1 MARNFTL
8 ADVFNAGADFASTV
22 ATIQDRQLKE
32 KAETDLLYMQ
42 AQVDSA
48 ASAFM
53 QDLAQRNDYSNW
65 QKDLDSFISQQGNKL
80 QKESANAYTAKRA
93 QEMMLRYRGELEQ
106 KVQLEALAKHK
117 ESVATTD
124 ERTLQLIRNSTSGQ
138 DRLNKTGQV
147 DDKEFATG
155 VIDENNYV
163 AKRMNE
169 ATLTANDMY
178 YKKYTTEIDNA
189 IENGESL
196 ESVIARFEKDDI
208 QLEIKVL
215 DSASANPDVLG
226 TDKAVYK
233 DISGSLDKKGIKD
246 KLKPALQQYGKLK
259 LAEIQNGNAKKLADI
274 YALCQTSTGNDRAI
288 NIKSGKNLLK
298 TFVGTNKLSE
308 DDTVKYSNLFDAL
321 EDDLNKTGGKMIGS
335 SGTKAF
341 KAAIGADPKG
351 FIEAWRRGSLSTEGG
366 FSSLYAAKEAYK
378 STVTDELKKAGKT
391 PEEIEKFL
399 ANDNGYNTLI
409 REGAEI
415 IFNSP
420 EYGVLKADL
429 VAFQKSILKGDYPP
443 EAHGYLVDWVFD
455 RIAQS
460 DMSKTSFADVYKD
473 YEKMKSVVTSKKLD
487 KMFVLKNT
495 KDKSIGEM
503 AANLAENDIVY
514 TDINGNVRW
523 MPGTEEMFTGE
534 KGIGAQFGNIVAQA
548 TGRDDLQI
556 SLQQTD
562 NGLDVTNTPVFKD
575 SDGNS
580 YTVEPVYKNNNKE
593 KGVTG
598 YRVVDQNGNEYKTDK
613 ESLKKEDDKKRKEL
627 DKKKKEYRE
636 NFIKNEEEKR
646 NKKRIER
653 LNTVAKMKEAPSVD
667 DFIKKG
673 VLDSSNKKDFEKT
686 LEILKNDWGKLSKE
700 ERLRRVYEIENATGK
715 EYFN

>member
-65 QKDLDSFISQQGNKL
+65 QKDLDSFISQQGNKI

-117 ESVATTD
+117 ENILVTNQH
-124 ERTLQLIRNSTSGQ
+124 TLDLIRKNFSGQ
-138 DRLNKTGQV
+138 ERINKAGVVHDRQYANGS
-147 DDKEFATG
+147 
-155 VIDENNYV
+155 IDETRYHAESVNGANTAQFEYYV
-163 AKRMNE
+163 SLGSDLFEE
-169 ATLTANDMY
+169 ALNSGKGISLIEAA
-178 YKKYTTEIDNA
+178 IDNDA
-189 IENGESL
+189 KQFELKVLTPDSANVESL
-196 ESVIARFEKDDI
+196 ENGTAKYTDISSSINTQENKRQAKKTVNNAYNSYVNDI
-208 QLEIKVL
+208 QRSNENQLSMQYTKLMDPTISDTERFTL
-215 DSASANPDVLG
+215 AS
-226 TDKAVYK
+226 
-233 DISGSLDKKGIKD
+233 
-246 KLKPALQQYGKLK
+246 Q
-259 LAEIQNGNAKKLADI
+259 
-274 YALCQTSTGNDRAI
+274 
-288 NIKSGKNLLK
+288 
-298 TFVGTNKLSE
+298 
-308 DDTVKYSNLFDAL
+308 
-321 EDDLNKTGGKMIGS
+321 
-335 SGTKAF
+335 
-341 KAAIGADPKG
+341 
-351 FIEAWRRGSLSTEGG
+351 
-366 FSSLYAAKEAYK
+366 
-378 STVTDELKKAGKT
+378 
-391 PEEIEKFL
+391 
-399 ANDNGYNTLI
+399 GYTML
-409 REGAEI
+409 
-415 IFNSP
+415 
-420 EYGVLKADL
+420 
-429 VAFQKSILKGDYPP
+429 
-443 EAHGYLVDWVFD
+443 
-455 RIAQS
+455 
-460 DMSKTSFADVYKD
+460 
-473 YEKMKSVVTSKKLD
+473 EKMKGEQLDPNVRDEYAKKFSLVKENNGLLSGSKKSVES
-487 KMFVLKNT
+487 FVR
-495 KDKSIGEM
+495 EM
-503 AANLAENDIVY
+503 SK
-514 TDINGNVRW
+514 TDINGLIDMYCLAAQRGSQSSFGGAESLYTARSALQSVLSDSGVNPGEISSALHVLTDKYCNTILNQPHLKGLKNRLEAFEKDVYKNRDKWPKDAVAHATGWMLDQLAQSNQSEIDSDDLEKEFDNMIATTYSKNIDKMLVVKNIENEKEVGKVAAGLESIDLVYTDVFGNPRW
-523 MPGTEEMFTGE
+523 ADNTKDVINSETGVA
-534 KGIGAQFGNIVAQA
+534 IQFGKIVSRA
-548 TGRDDLQI
+548 TGKTDLRQDWK
-556 SLQQTD
+556 QTD
-562 NGLDVTNTPVFKD
+562 NGTDITNIPVFKD

-636 NFIKNEEEKR
+636 NFVKQSEEKR

-673 VLDSSNKKDFEKT
+673 VLDSYNKKAFEKT

>member
-117 ESVATTD
+117 ENILVTNQH
-124 ERTLQLIRNSTSGQ
+124 TLDLIRKNFSGQ
-138 DRLNKTGQV
+138 ERINKAGVVHDRQYANGS
-147 DDKEFATG
+147 
-155 VIDENNYV
+155 IDETRYHAESVNGANTAQFEYYV
-163 AKRMNE
+163 SLGSDLFEE
-169 ATLTANDMY
+169 ALNSGKGISFIEAA
-178 YKKYTTEIDNA
+178 IDNDVKQFELKVLTPDSA
-189 IENGESL
+189 NVESL
-196 ESVIARFEKDDI
+196 ENGTAKYIDISSSINTQENKRQAKKTVNNAYNSYVNDI
-208 QLEIKVL
+208 QRSNENQLSMQYTKL
-215 DSASANPDVLG
+215 MDPN
-226 TDKAVYK
+226 
-233 DISGSLDKKGIKD
+233 ISDTERLT
-246 KLKPALQQYGKLK
+246 
-259 LAEIQNGNAKKLADI
+259 LATQ
-274 YALCQTSTGNDRAI
+274 
-288 NIKSGKNLLK
+288 
-298 TFVGTNKLSE
+298 
-308 DDTVKYSNLFDAL
+308 
-321 EDDLNKTGGKMIGS
+321 
-335 SGTKAF
+335 
-341 KAAIGADPKG
+341 
-351 FIEAWRRGSLSTEGG
+351 
-366 FSSLYAAKEAYK
+366 
-378 STVTDELKKAGKT
+378 
-391 PEEIEKFL
+391 
-399 ANDNGYNTLI
+399 GYTML
-409 REGAEI
+409 
-415 IFNSP
+415 
-420 EYGVLKADL
+420 
-429 VAFQKSILKGDYPP
+429 
-443 EAHGYLVDWVFD
+443 
-455 RIAQS
+455 
-460 DMSKTSFADVYKD
+460 
-473 YEKMKSVVTSKKLD
+473 EKMKGEQLDPNVRDEYAKKFSLVKENNGNLLSGSKKSVES
-487 KMFVLKNT
+487 FVR
-495 KDKSIGEM
+495 EM
-503 AANLAENDIVY
+503 SK
-514 TDINGNVRW
+514 TDINGLIDMYCLAAQRGSQSSFGGAENFYTARSALQRVLSDSGVNPGETSSALHVLTDKFCKTILNQPHLKGAKNRLEAFEKDVYKNRDKWPKDAVDHATGWMLDQLAQSNQSEIDSEDLEKEFDNMLATTYSKNIDKMLVVKNIENEKEVGKVAAGLESIDVVYTDVFGNPRW
-523 MPGTEEMFTGE
+523 ADNTKDVINSETGVA
-534 KGIGAQFGNIVAQA
+534 IQFGKIVSRA
-548 TGRDDLQI
+548 TGKTDLRQDWK
-556 SLQQTD
+556 QTD
-562 NGLDVTNTPVFKD
+562 DGTDITNIPVFKD
-575 SDGNS
+575 SEGNS

-673 VLDSSNKKDFEKT
+673 VLDDSNKKDFEKT
-686 LEILKNDWGKLSKE
+686 LEILKNDWSKLSKE

>member
-117 ESVATTD
+117 ESVLVTNQH
-124 ERTLQLIRNSTSGQ
+124 TLDLIRKNFSGQ
-138 DRLNKTGQV
+138 ERINKAGVVHDRQYANGS
-147 DDKEFATG
+147 
-155 VIDENNYV
+155 IDETRYHAESVNGANTAQFEYYV
-163 AKRMNE
+163 SLGSDLFEE
-169 ATLTANDMY
+169 ALNSGKGISLIEAA
-178 YKKYTTEIDNA
+178 IDNDA
-189 IENGESL
+189 KQFELKVLTPDSANVESL
-196 ESVIARFEKDDI
+196 ENGTAKYIDISSSINTQENKRQAKKTVNNAYNSYVNDI
-208 QLEIKVL
+208 QRSNENQLSMQYTKLMDPTISDTERFTL
-215 DSASANPDVLG
+215 AS
-226 TDKAVYK
+226 
-233 DISGSLDKKGIKD
+233 
-246 KLKPALQQYGKLK
+246 Q
-259 LAEIQNGNAKKLADI
+259 
-274 YALCQTSTGNDRAI
+274 
-288 NIKSGKNLLK
+288 
-298 TFVGTNKLSE
+298 
-308 DDTVKYSNLFDAL
+308 
-321 EDDLNKTGGKMIGS
+321 
-335 SGTKAF
+335 
-341 KAAIGADPKG
+341 
-351 FIEAWRRGSLSTEGG
+351 
-366 FSSLYAAKEAYK
+366 
-378 STVTDELKKAGKT
+378 
-391 PEEIEKFL
+391 
-399 ANDNGYNTLI
+399 GYTML
-409 REGAEI
+409 
-415 IFNSP
+415 
-420 EYGVLKADL
+420 
-429 VAFQKSILKGDYPP
+429 
-443 EAHGYLVDWVFD
+443 
-455 RIAQS
+455 
-460 DMSKTSFADVYKD
+460 
-473 YEKMKSVVTSKKLD
+473 EKMKGEQLDPNVRDEYAKKFSLVKENNGLLSGSKKSVES
-487 KMFVLKNT
+487 FVR
-495 KDKSIGEM
+495 EM
-503 AANLAENDIVY
+503 SK
-514 TDINGNVRW
+514 TDINGLIDMYCLAAQRGSQSSFGGAESLYTARSALQSVLSDSGVNPGEISSALHVLTDKYCNTILNQPHLKGLKNRLEAFEKDVYKNRDKWPKDAVAHATGWMLDQLAQSNQSEIDSDDLEKEFDNMLATTYSKNIDKMLVVKNIENEKEVGKVAAGLESIDVVYTDVFGNPRW
-523 MPGTEEMFTGE
+523 ADNTKDVINSETGVA
-534 KGIGAQFGNIVAQA
+534 IQFGKIVSRA
-548 TGRDDLQI
+548 TGKTDLRQDWK
-556 SLQQTD
+556 QTD
-562 NGLDVTNTPVFKD
+562 NGTDITNIPVFKD

-636 NFIKNEEEKR
+636 NFVKQSEEKR

-673 VLDSSNKKDFEKT
+673 VLDSSNKKAFEKT

>member
-32 KAETDLLYMQ
+32 KTETDLLYMQ

-117 ESVATTD
+117 ENILVTNQH
-124 ERTLQLIRNSTSGQ
+124 TLDLIRKNFSGQ
-138 DRLNKTGQV
+138 ERINKAGVVHDRQYANGS
-147 DDKEFATG
+147 
-155 VIDENNYV
+155 IDETRYHAESVNGANTAQFEYYV
-163 AKRMNE
+163 SLGSDLFEE
-169 ATLTANDMY
+169 ALNSGKGISLIEAA
-178 YKKYTTEIDNA
+178 IDNDA
-189 IENGESL
+189 KQFELKVLTPDSANVESL
-196 ESVIARFEKDDI
+196 ENGTAKYIDISSSINTQENKRQAKKTVNNAYNSYVNDI
-208 QLEIKVL
+208 QRSNENQLSMQYTKLMDPTISDTERFTL
-215 DSASANPDVLG
+215 AS
-226 TDKAVYK
+226 
-233 DISGSLDKKGIKD
+233 
-246 KLKPALQQYGKLK
+246 Q
-259 LAEIQNGNAKKLADI
+259 
-274 YALCQTSTGNDRAI
+274 
-288 NIKSGKNLLK
+288 
-298 TFVGTNKLSE
+298 
-308 DDTVKYSNLFDAL
+308 
-321 EDDLNKTGGKMIGS
+321 
-335 SGTKAF
+335 
-341 KAAIGADPKG
+341 
-351 FIEAWRRGSLSTEGG
+351 
-366 FSSLYAAKEAYK
+366 
-378 STVTDELKKAGKT
+378 
-391 PEEIEKFL
+391 
-399 ANDNGYNTLI
+399 GYTML
-409 REGAEI
+409 
-415 IFNSP
+415 
-420 EYGVLKADL
+420 
-429 VAFQKSILKGDYPP
+429 
-443 EAHGYLVDWVFD
+443 
-455 RIAQS
+455 
-460 DMSKTSFADVYKD
+460 
-473 YEKMKSVVTSKKLD
+473 EKMKGEQLDPNVRDEYAKKFSLVKENNGLLSGSKKSVES
-487 KMFVLKNT
+487 FVR
-495 KDKSIGEM
+495 EM
-503 AANLAENDIVY
+503 SK
-514 TDINGNVRW
+514 TDINGLIDMYCLAAQRGSQSSFGGAESLYTARSALQSVLSDSGVNPGEISSALHVLTDKYCNTILNQPHLKGLKNRLEAFEKDVYKNRDKWPKDAVAHATGWMLDQLAQSNQSEIDSDDLEKEFDNMLATTYSKNIDKMLVVKNIENEKEVGKVAAGLESIDLVYTDVFGNPRW
-523 MPGTEEMFTGE
+523 ADNTKDVINSETGVA
-534 KGIGAQFGNIVAQA
+534 IQFGKIVSRA
-548 TGRDDLQI
+548 TGKTDLRQDWK
-556 SLQQTD
+556 QTD
-562 NGLDVTNTPVFKD
+562 NGTDITNIPVFKD

-636 NFIKNEEEKR
+636 NFVKQSEEKR

-673 VLDSSNKKDFEKT
+673 VLDSSNKKAFEKT

>member
-1 MARNFTL
+1 MARNFSL

-117 ESVATTD
+117 ENILVTNQH
-124 ERTLQLIRNSTSGQ
+124 TLDLIRKNFSGQ
-138 DRLNKTGQV
+138 ERINKAGVVHDRQYANGS
-147 DDKEFATG
+147 
-155 VIDENNYV
+155 IDETRYHAESVNGANTAQFEYYV
-163 AKRMNE
+163 SIGSDLFEE
-169 ATLTANDMY
+169 ALNSGKGISFIEAA
-178 YKKYTTEIDNA
+178 IDNDA
-189 IENGESL
+189 KQFELKVLTPDSANVESL
-196 ESVIARFEKDDI
+196 ENGTAKYIDISSSINTQENKRQAKKTVNNAYNSYVNDI
-208 QLEIKVL
+208 QRSNENQLSMQYTKL
-215 DSASANPDVLG
+215 MDPN
-226 TDKAVYK
+226 
-233 DISGSLDKKGIKD
+233 ISDTERLT
-246 KLKPALQQYGKLK
+246 
-259 LAEIQNGNAKKLADI
+259 LATQ
-274 YALCQTSTGNDRAI
+274 
-288 NIKSGKNLLK
+288 
-298 TFVGTNKLSE
+298 
-308 DDTVKYSNLFDAL
+308 
-321 EDDLNKTGGKMIGS
+321 
-335 SGTKAF
+335 
-341 KAAIGADPKG
+341 
-351 FIEAWRRGSLSTEGG
+351 
-366 FSSLYAAKEAYK
+366 
-378 STVTDELKKAGKT
+378 
-391 PEEIEKFL
+391 
-399 ANDNGYNTLI
+399 GYTML
-409 REGAEI
+409 
-415 IFNSP
+415 
-420 EYGVLKADL
+420 
-429 VAFQKSILKGDYPP
+429 
-443 EAHGYLVDWVFD
+443 
-455 RIAQS
+455 
-460 DMSKTSFADVYKD
+460 
-473 YEKMKSVVTSKKLD
+473 EKMKGEQLDPNVRDEYAKKFSLVKENNGNLLSGSKKSVES
-487 KMFVLKNT
+487 FVR
-495 KDKSIGEM
+495 EM
-503 AANLAENDIVY
+503 SK
-514 TDINGNVRW
+514 TDINGLIDMYCLAAQRGSQSSFGGAENFYTARSALQRALSDSGVNPGETSSALHVLTDKFCETILNQPHLKGAKNRLEAFEKDVYKNRDKWPKDAVDHATGWMLDQLAQSNQSEIDSEDLEKAFDNMLATTYSKNIDKMLVVKNIENEKEVGKVAAGLESIDVVYTDVFGNPRW
-523 MPGTEEMFTGE
+523 ADNTKDVINSETGVA
-534 KGIGAQFGNIVAQA
+534 IQFGKIVSRA
-548 TGRDDLQI
+548 TGKTDLRQDWK
-556 SLQQTD
+556 QTD
-562 NGLDVTNTPVFKD
+562 DGTDITNIPVFKD

-613 ESLKKEDDKKRKEL
+613 ESLKKEDDKKRKEF

-673 VLDSSNKKDFEKT
+673 VLDSSNKKAFEKT